1 MIDFPEIQD
10 KSADWFRTREEET
23 FFMVQFVLAQPS
35 MAPILARMWK
45 SLLEEESPP
54 LVEAGKSGEASCA
67 ETVRRML
74 EDPQRCAGF
83 VAVESGEVV
92 GFILGYT
99 YKRPYGEPS
108 EVGQILHWYVE
119 PSHRGAGIGE
129 GLYDR
134 LWSWFSSRN
143 VGIVE
148 VMACDGPVR
157 EKAWTSRGFVPALR
171 VYATRMEPRKEE
183 A

>member
-1 MIDFPEIQD
+1 
-10 KSADWFRTREEET
+10 
-23 FFMVQFVLAQPS
+23 MVQFVLAQPS

-83 VAVESGEVV
+83 VAVDAGEVV

-108 EVGQILHWYVE
+108 DVGQILHWYVE

-134 LWSWFSSRN
+134 LWNWFSSRN

-171 VYATRMEPRKEE
+171 VYATRMGPPKEKTGKIQE
-183 A
+183 KKP

>member
-1 MIDFPEIQD
+1 
-10 KSADWFRTREEET
+10 
-23 FFMVQFVLAQPS
+23 MVKYVVAQPS
-35 MAPILARMWK
+35 MAPTLARMWK

-54 LVEAGKSGEASCA
+54 LVEAGADGESACA
-67 ETVRRML
+67 DTIRRML
-74 EDPQRCAGF
+74 EDPDRCAGF
-83 VAVESGEVV
+83 VAVDEGMAV

-108 EVGQILHWYVE
+108 GVGQILHWYVE
-119 PSHRGAGIGE
+119 PVHRGAGVGE
-129 GLYDR
+129 NLYTQ
-134 LWSWFSSRN
+134 LWNWFSGRQ

-171 VYATRMEPRKEE
+171 VYAMRVGRQGDESARGGGGKG
-183 A
+183 